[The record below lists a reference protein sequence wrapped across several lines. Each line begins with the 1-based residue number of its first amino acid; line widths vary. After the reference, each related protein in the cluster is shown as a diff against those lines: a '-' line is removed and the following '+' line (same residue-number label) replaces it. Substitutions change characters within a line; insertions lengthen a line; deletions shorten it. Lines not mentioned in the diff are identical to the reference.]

1 MRLPWVP
8 LPCLPPLTRLSI
20 AVAAVG
26 ACSSPQSRAT
36 SEAQRMT
43 SAARSSD
50 SCNALVNLTKPQ
62 RRSPTTVKAPS
73 PPHPGSWRATKRFGG
88 KEFSLLIPAVA
99 TMAFQKNDQQYW
111 ITGLPQCHYFCAL
124 TVRLSDKRA
133 ALGLDSFVAQR
144 RFEDSAN
151 NDPDLTA
158 YEPGP
163 ATRLTIG
170 DAPALLLE
178 ANCGDCTGGTVFVAR
193 GARVGAIEYNVDD
206 REGYQ
211 PALVCRLVAIAKTF
225 RWSS

>member
-1 MRLPWVP
+1 MLVTTIARDERSATHDLRCPELGFLQRAREPHQATKAVP
-8 LPCLPPLTRLSI
+8 HHGQGPIT
-20 AVAAVG
+20 A
-26 ACSSPQSRAT
+26 
-36 SEAQRMT
+36 
-43 SAARSSD
+43 
-50 SCNALVNLTKPQ
+50 
-62 RRSPTTVKAPS
+62 
-73 PPHPGSWRATKRFGG
+73 HPGSWRATKRFGG

-133 ALGLDSFVAQR
+133 ALGLDSVVAQR